1 MENRVPWKDTVRAE
15 FTRKRARYLRD
26 LTDREWALIV
36 PLLPPENPVAAHE
49 LPEGLDA
56 VRLR

>member
-1 MENRVPWKDTVRAE
+1 VPWKDTVRAE